1 MAYGLST
8 HEESALTMKKINLP
22 TKITICRIVMALFL
36 IIALI
41 ILYLLDQF
49 GVISIAMSGNIN
61 LTSSLDGP
69 TINWIMIIIFAVF
82 ALASLTDSLDGYL
95 ARKNNEVTDLGK
107 FLDPIADKMLVNSM
121 MIFLALNFTSLG
133 LDAKFPF
140 FCVIIMVV
148 RDLVVDGLRFMAAQ
162 KRVVIAANVFGKVK
176 TITQMFAILIV
187 LLNGFPF
194 LYFDYNWP
202 MYLHI
207 SDWLCYIATFFSVLS
222 GIIYVKQ
229 NIHVLGGENNE

>member
-1 MAYGLST
+1 
-8 HEESALTMKKINLP
+8 MKKINLP
-22 TKITICRIVMALFL
+22 TKITICRIILAVVL
-36 IIALI
+36 IFGLI
-41 ILYLLDQF
+41 ILYLLDEF
-49 GVISIAMSGNIN
+49 KVISIASIGNIA
-61 LTSSLDGP
+61 LTDGINPP
-69 TINWIMIIIFAVF
+69 TINWIMIIVFVVF
-82 ALASLTDSLDGYL
+82 AIASLTDTLDGYL

-107 FLDPIADKMLVNSM
+107 FLDPIADKMLVNSV
-121 MIFLALNFTSLG
+121 MIFLALNFVSLS
-133 LDAKFPF
+133 DDVKFPF

-148 RDLVVDGLRFMAAQ
+148 RDLVVDGLRFLAAQ
-162 KRVVIAANVFGKVK
+162 KQVVIAANVFGKVK

-194 LYFDYNWP
+194 SYFDYNWP

-229 NIHVLGGENNE
+229 NINVLGGENNE